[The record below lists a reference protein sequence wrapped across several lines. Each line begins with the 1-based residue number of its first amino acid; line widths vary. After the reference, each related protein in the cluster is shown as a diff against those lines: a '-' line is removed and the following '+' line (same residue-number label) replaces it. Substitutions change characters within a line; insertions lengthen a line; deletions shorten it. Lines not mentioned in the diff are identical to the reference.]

1 MKDKQENDRRKHIRT
16 EVNDTDR
23 RSPRRGSL
31 ADGKKDRDLN
41 DMQRSS
47 YEQSLTERA
56 AQDKKGGLVGADE
69 DLGLQVSGND
79 FKNLMGMSPVNMI
92 GDDLE
97 DESYVYHTIC
107 RTTPCSYT
115 VGTIVVD
122 EPHQTVLGQR
132 SKTSLSAPKTRDNVL
147 EDGQL
152 RPQTGTL
159 IPKSQ
164 QTEMNQPYKIQY
176 TISQLNQIEI
186 DPTFK
191 VILFYNM
198 ACCCQRLHLNDECTQ
213 YLESATKALQ
223 ERIKLLESQEQTLLH

>member
-1 MKDKQENDRRKHIRT
+1 MKDKQDNDRRKHIRT

-41 DMQRSS
+41 DMQRTS

-56 AQDKKGGLVGADE
+56 VQDKKGGLVGGDE

-97 DESYVYHTIC
+97 DESYVYHTIY

-115 VGTIVVD
+115 VGTIIVE
-122 EPHQTVLGQR
+122 EPHQTALGQR
-132 SKTSLSAPKTRDNVL
+132 SKTSLSAPKVRDNVL
-147 EDGQL
+147 EDGQP

-164 QTEMNQPYKIQY
+164 QTEMNQPYKI
-176 TISQLNQIEI
+176 
-186 DPTFK
+186 
-191 VILFYNM
+191 
-198 ACCCQRLHLNDECTQ
+198 
-213 YLESATKALQ
+213 
-223 ERIKLLESQEQTLLH
+223 